1 MTQGKENLLHYVW
14 KHKMFPLEGF
24 RIAGSQVVDVI
35 DVGLHNADAGPD
47 FFNAK
52 IKMGSQM
59 WVGNVE
65 LHLKAS
71 QWFLHGHDKDS
82 AYDNVILHVVCED
95 DCEVR
100 NSRGELIP
108 QIVLTIPDTVK
119 SNYEH
124 LLSEDKYPRC
134 FRLIPSLSQLMMHS
148 WLSVLQTE
156 RLERKT
162 SDIMKRLEN
171 CNGSWEEAFFQT
183 LARNFGF
190 GVNADAFETWAKH
203 IPLNA
208 VDRHRDDLFQIEAIF
223 FGQAGLLVADVY
235 NERRRSAVLADEYFQ
250 KLKEEY
256 DYLAHKFSLE
266 PMDGRLWR
274 FLRLR
279 PQNFPTIRLSQLVG
293 LYYNRRA
300 SFSRVLDCTS
310 VDQLANSLQTQTT
323 DYWQSHYVFGEQSDR
338 NDKHLSK
345 SSIEGLLINTVIPII
360 FAFGRYSSNEAL
372 ANRALDLMEQLKAEN
387 NNIVRMW
394 RECGLDVNN
403 ASDSQALIQ
412 LKTEY
417 CDRKDCLR
425 CRIGYHYLKKNE

>member
-1 MTQGKENLLHYVW
+1 MTHAAEKLLHYVW
-14 KHKMFPLEGF
+14 KHKMFPLDGCRTLDSRPVE
-24 RIAGSQVVDVI
+24 VI
-35 DVGLHNADAGPD
+35 DVGLYNTDAGPD

-52 IKMGSQM
+52 VKIGNQL

-82 AYDNVILHVVCED
+82 AYDNVILHVVCEA
-95 DCEVR
+95 DCEVT
-100 NSRGELIP
+100 NSHGEPIP
-108 QIVLTIPDTVK
+108 QIELVIPETIK

-134 FRLIPSLSQLMMHS
+134 FRLIPSLSQMMMHS
-148 WLSVLQTE
+148 WLSALQTE

-162 SDIMKRLEN
+162 KDIMKRLDS
-171 CNGSWEEAFFQT
+171 CRGSWEEAYFLT

-208 VDRHRDDLFQIEAIF
+208 VDRHSDDLFQIEAIF
-223 FGQAGLLVADVY
+223 FGQAGLLDAEVY
-235 NERRRSAVLADEYFQ
+235 SGRRRDDVSADEYYQ
-250 KLKEEY
+250 KLKAEY
-256 DYLAHKFSLE
+256 DYLAHKFSLQ
-266 PMDGRLWR
+266 PMDNKLWR

-279 PQNFPTIRLSQLVG
+279 PQNFPTIRLAQLVT

-300 SFSRVLDCTS
+300 GFSRILECTETA
-310 VDQLANSLQTQTT
+310 QLADAFQTQVTE
-323 DYWQSHYVFGEQSDR
+323 YWQTHYVFGEQSER

-345 SSIEGLLINTVIPII
+345 SSIDGLLINTVIPII
-360 FAFGRYSSNEAL
+360 FAFGRHTSNEAL

-394 RECGLDVNN
+394 RECGLEVNN

-425 CRIGYHYLKKNE
+425 CRIGYNYLKKNE